1 MILTKYVK
9 VKDDYTMII
18 LKEMCVE
25 HLNNTNDNWI
35 AVNIDTGEIITKE

>member
-25 HLNNTNDNWI
+25 YLNNINDNWI